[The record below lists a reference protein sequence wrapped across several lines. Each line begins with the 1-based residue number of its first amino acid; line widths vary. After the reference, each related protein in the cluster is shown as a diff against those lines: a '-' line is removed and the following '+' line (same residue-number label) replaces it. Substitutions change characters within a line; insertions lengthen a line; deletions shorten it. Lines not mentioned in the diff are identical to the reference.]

1 MTRDAGQG
9 ASRPWLVLAGS
20 WGLALGSVVACD
32 PGHVADANLE
42 RVVVRTD
49 EGPTASATVA
59 AEAMVGVLVPEA
71 EVVLTAPE
79 FARLERLD
87 VQVGDH
93 VRAGEVV
100 AALDVREERHE
111 LAAATAAWEAS
122 KAELER
128 LELEL
133 QKARETR
140 ADTEQL
146 EGVVSGAELREHRYA
161 EKLAA
166 ARKRSASASLR
177 EQRSTVEDATAKIV
191 EAELRAPFAGS
202 IARRYVDAGATLE
215 LGRPVVQLISDA
227 RLVRFAV
234 PEERSAALRL
244 GAAVRVAFADEGLNV
259 TGEVTAIAPEIDA
272 GTRLVFAEARLAPE
286 DGPLA
291 ELRIGTI
298 GQVDFVGR

>member
-1 MTRDAGQG
+1 MKRDGLQG
-9 ASRPWLVLAGS
+9 ARRQRLA
-20 WGLALGSVVACD
+20 WGLALAAAVACD
-32 PGHVADANLE
+32 RGEAPEVNEPRRAVEPADEAPVA
-42 RVVVRTD
+42 VI
-49 EGPTASATVA
+49 TVP
-59 AEAMVGVLVPEA
+59 AEAMIGVLVPEA

-93 VRAGEVV
+93 VREGEVI

-140 ADTEQL
+140 SDTEQL

-161 EKLAA
+161 ERLAA

-177 EQRSTVEDATAKIV
+177 QQRSTVEDATAKLV
-191 EAELRAPFAGS
+191 EAQLRAPFAGAIS
-202 IARRYVDAGATLE
+202 RRYVDAGATLE
-215 LGRPVVQLISDA
+215 LGKPVVQLISDA
-227 RLVRFAV
+227 RVVRFAV
-234 PEERSAALRL
+234 PEERSDALRL
-244 GAAVRVAFADEGLNV
+244 GAAVRVEFVDEGLNAM
-259 TGEVTAIAPEIDA
+259 GEVTAIAPEIDA
-272 GTRLVFAEARLAPE
+272 GTRLVFAEARLMPA

-291 ELRIGTI
+291 ALRVGSV
-298 GQVDFVGR
+298 GEVDFVGR

>member
-1 MTRDAGQG
+1 MRRDARRGMMRQWLALAG
-9 ASRPWLVLAGS
+9 ALALAANGCDDSEVAGAPAAERVASRASEAPVESGA
-20 WGLALGSVVACD
+20 VA
-32 PGHVADANLE
+32 V
-42 RVVVRTD
+42 
-49 EGPTASATVA
+49 
-59 AEAMVGVLVPEA
+59 EAMVGVLVPEA

-87 VQVGDH
+87 VQVGDR
-93 VRAGEVV
+93 VRAGDVV

-133 QKARETR
+133 QRARETR
-140 ADTEQL
+140 SDTEQL

-166 ARKRSASASLR
+166 ARRRSASASLR
-177 EQRSTVEDATAKIV
+177 QQRSSVEDASAKLV
-191 EAELRAPFAGS
+191 EAQLRAPFAGAVS
-202 IARRYVDAGATLE
+202 RRYVDAGATLE

-227 RLVRFAV
+227 RRVRFAV
-234 PEERSAALRL
+234 PEARGEALRL
-244 GAAVRVAFADEGLNV
+244 GAAVRVEFVDEGLTA

-286 DGPLA
+286 DGPLQA
-291 ELRIGTI
+291 LRVGTV
-298 GQVDFVGR
+298 GKVEFVAR

>member
-1 MTRDAGQG
+1 MSG
-9 ASRPWLVLAGS
+9 
-20 WGLALGSVVACD
+20 CD
-32 PGHVADANLE
+32 RGEAA
-42 RVVVRTD
+42 D
-49 EGPTASATVA
+49 EGPRHRGELRPDEVPVAATMVA
-59 AEAMVGVLVPEA
+59 AEPMVGVLVPEA

-93 VRAGEVV
+93 VREGEVV

-133 QKARETR
+133 QRAKETR

-161 EKLAA
+161 ERLAA

-177 EQRSTVEDATAKIV
+177 QQRSTVEDAAAKIV
-191 EAELRAPFAGS
+191 EAELRAPFAGA

-234 PEERSAALRL
+234 PEERSEALRL
-244 GAAVRVAFADEGLNV
+244 GAPVRVAFVAEGLTV

-272 GTRLVFAEARLAPE
+272 GTRLVFAEARLAPA

-291 ELRIGTI
+291 ALRVGTV
-298 GQVDFVGR
+298 GQVEFVAR

>member
-1 MTRDAGQG
+1 MRRAAKRQWLALAGALVFGANGCDAREVAAAHVAERV
-9 ASRPWLVLAGS
+9 ASRASEEP
-20 WGLALGSVVACD
+20 VA
-32 PGHVADANLE
+32 
-42 RVVVRTD
+42 
-49 EGPTASATVA
+49 ASAAA
-59 AEAMVGVLVPEA
+59 AEAMVGVLVPVA

-79 FARLERLD
+79 FARLERIE
-87 VQVGDH
+87 VQVGDR
-93 VRAGEVV
+93 VREGDVV

-133 QKARETR
+133 QRARETR
-140 ADTEQL
+140 SDTEQL

-177 EQRSTVEDATAKIV
+177 QQRSSVEDASAKIV
-191 EAELRAPFAGS
+191 EAQLRAPFAGAIS
-202 IARRYVDAGATLE
+202 RRYVDAGATLE

-234 PEERSAALRL
+234 PEARGEALRL
-244 GAAVRVAFADEGLNV
+244 GAAVRVEFVDEGLTV

-286 DGPLA
+286 DGPLQA
-291 ELRIGTI
+291 LRVGT
-298 GQVDFVGR
+298 VCKVEFVAR

>member
-1 MTRDAGQG
+1 MRRAAKRQWLALAGALVFAANG
-9 ASRPWLVLAGS
+9 CDDREAAAAHVAERVASR
-20 WGLALGSVVACD
+20 
-32 PGHVADANLE
+32 
-42 RVVVRTD
+42 
-49 EGPTASATVA
+49 ASEEPAASSAVA
-59 AEAMVGVLVPEA
+59 AEAMVGVLVPVA

-79 FARLERLD
+79 FARLERLE
-87 VQVGDH
+87 VQVGDR
-93 VRAGEVV
+93 VREGDVV

-133 QKARETR
+133 QRARETR
-140 ADTEQL
+140 SDTEQL

-177 EQRSTVEDATAKIV
+177 QQRSSVEDASAKIV
-191 EAELRAPFAGS
+191 EAQLRAPFAGAVS
-202 IARRYVDAGATLE
+202 RRYVDAGATLE

-234 PEERSAALRL
+234 PEPRGEALRL
-244 GAAVRVAFADEGLNV
+244 GAAVRVEFVDEGLTV

-272 GTRLVFAEARLAPE
+272 GTRLVFAEARLAPQ
-286 DGPLA
+286 DGPLQA
-291 ELRIGTI
+291 LRVGT
-298 GQVDFVGR
+298 VGRVEFVAR